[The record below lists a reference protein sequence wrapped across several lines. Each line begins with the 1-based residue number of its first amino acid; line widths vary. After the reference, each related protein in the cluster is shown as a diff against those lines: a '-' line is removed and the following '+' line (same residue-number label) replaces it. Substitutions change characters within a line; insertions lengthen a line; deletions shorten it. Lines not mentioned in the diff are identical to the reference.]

1 VTLPAELRA
10 EVDALP
16 PEGKQILLARWA
28 ARRAAKDP
36 AGPIPGHRK
45 WPTPGAMA
53 RDLDPTTRQTPA
65 LDLLDDELVKVAD
78 GETRRL
84 AFYMPPQEGKS
95 QRVSRRFVTW
105 LLSIDP
111 TLRVVIVSFEKGR
124 AERWGRWAKQDV
136 ETFPRLGIRLRE
148 DSRASGRWAT
158 LEGGGVYT
166 VGLPRGALAGEP
178 ADVLIIDDPVKD
190 RQAAESALLRE
201 ATWDWWESVGQ
212 ARLSARGRVVLIMT
226 HWHHDDL
233 GARLDF
239 REPGLW
245 RTIRVPAVAED
256 DDDPLGR
263 NPGEELASA
272 QGREPGYFHA
282 LRERLAPYV
291 WQSIY
296 QQRPTPAGGNMF
308 RTLDWRYW
316 RTGPG
321 GARLG
326 GQVLLGERNVW
337 LADTWRFITVDLAA
351 SVRTSA
357 DWTVASVW
365 GHHFATG
372 DLLLLDRVRVRVVE
386 DDHAAL
392 LLPLT
397 QKWAADTVWIERS
410 FISSTLVRDLT
421 RAGVKTTP
429 LDPDTDKVTRA
440 VPYANRVKAHGIWLP
455 SGAPWLD
462 EWETEHAQF
471 PNGPHDDQVDTGAY
485 ATRVVATRWNPAGVP
500 SDLMTPPPSAL
511 DEDAPGFDYEGQ
523 QW

>member
-1 VTLPAELRA
+1 VTVPADLRA
-10 EVDALP
+10 QIDGLP

-28 ARRAAKDP
+28 ARRASRDP
-36 AGPIPGHRK
+36 HGPIPGHRR
-45 WPTPGAMA
+45 WPTPGALA
-53 RDLDPTTRQTPA
+53 ADLDPTTRQTPC
-65 LDLLDDELVKVAD
+65 LDLLDAELVALAD
-78 GETRRL
+78 GRTRRL
-84 AFYMPPQEGKS
+84 QFFMPPQEGKS

-105 LLSIDP
+105 LLATDP

-158 LEGGGVYT
+158 IEGGGVYT
-166 VGLPRGALAGEP
+166 VGIGGALTGEP
-178 ADVLIIDDPVKD
+178 ADVIIIDDPVKD
-190 RQAAESALLRE
+190 RRAAESALLRE
-201 ATWDWWESVGQ
+201 AAWEWWESVGQ
-212 ARLSARGRVVLIMT
+212 ARLSTRGRVVLIMT

-233 GARLDF
+233 GARLQI

-245 RTIRVPAVAED
+245 RVVRVPAVAED

-263 NPGEELASA
+263 KPGEELVSVQDRPLGHFA
-272 QGREPGYFHA
+272 A
-282 LRERLAPYV
+282 LRDRLSGYV

-308 RTLDWRYW
+308 RRLDWRYW
-316 RTGPG
+316 RTGPAG
-321 GARLG
+321 PRLNA
-326 GQVLLGERNVW
+326 QVLLGERNV
-337 LADTWRFITVDLAA
+337 LMADTWRFITVDLAA
-351 SVRTSA
+351 STRTSA
-357 DWTVASVW
+357 DYTVAAVW

-372 DLLLLDRVRVRVVE
+372 DLLLLDRVRARVVE
-386 DDHAAL
+386 GDHAAT

-440 VPYANRVKAHGIWLP
+440 IPYANRVRAHTVWLP
-455 SGAPWLD
+455 GGAPWLD
-462 EWETEHAQF
+462 EWEDEHAVF
-471 PNGPHDDQVDTGAY
+471 PNGPHDDQVDVGAY

-500 SDLMTPPPSAL
+500 SDPMAGWTA
-511 DEDAPGFDYEGQ
+511 DDDAPGFDYDSQ
-523 QW
+523 PW